1 MITKMTDKT
10 KTAAQIIGKHGEDI
24 ASGYLTKKG
33 LNVIFRNFHTC
44 YGEIDIIAR
53 DSQYIIFAE
62 VKTRNE
68 YAVSVPSEWVDKHKQ
83 KKLMMTAAL
92 YLQNNPT
99 DLQPRFDVIEV
110 VLAKGSQELVS
121 INHIENAFIQEDS
134 YAAF

>member
-33 LNVIFRNFHTC
+33 LNVIFRNFHTR

>member
-1 MITKMTDKT
+1 MITKMSDKT

-33 LNVIFRNFHTC
+33 LNVIFRNFHTR

-68 YAVSVPSEWVDKHKQ
+68 FAVSVPSEWVDKRKQ

>member
-1 MITKMTDKT
+1 MITKMNNKT

-33 LNVIFRNFHTC
+33 LNVILRNFHTR

-68 YAVSVPSEWVDKHKQ
+68 FAVSVPSEWVDKQKQ
-83 KKLMMTAAL
+83 KKLMMSAAL

>member
-1 MITKMTDKT
+1 MSDNK

-24 ASGYLTKKG
+24 AADYLTKKG
-33 LNVIFRNFHTC
+33 LNVISRNFHTR
-44 YGEIDIIAR
+44 YGEIDIIAN

-68 YAVSVPSEWVDKHKQ
+68 FAVATPSEWVDKRKQ
-83 KKLMMTAAL
+83 KKLMMTAAI

-99 DLQPRFDVIEV
+99 DLQPRFDVVEV

-121 INHIENAFIQEDS
+121 INHIENAFIQEDG

>member
-1 MITKMTDKT
+1 MIAKMNNKT

-33 LNVIFRNFHTC
+33 LNVILRNFHTR

-68 YAVSVPSEWVDKHKQ
+68 FAVSVPSEWVDKQKQ
-83 KKLMMTAAL
+83 KKLMMSAAL

>member
-1 MITKMTDKT
+1 
-10 KTAAQIIGKHGEDI
+10 
-24 ASGYLTKKG
+24 
-33 LNVIFRNFHTC
+33 
-44 YGEIDIIAR
+44 
-53 DSQYIIFAE
+53 
-62 VKTRNE
+62 
-68 YAVSVPSEWVDKHKQ
+68 
-83 KKLMMTAAL
+83 MMTAAL

>member
-1 MITKMTDKT
+1 MITKMNNKT

-33 LNVIFRNFHTC
+33 LNVILRNFHTR

-68 YAVSVPSEWVDKHKQ
+68 FAVSVPSEWVDKQKQ

>member
-1 MITKMTDKT
+1 MNNQT

-24 ASGYLTKKG
+24 AAGYLTKKG
-33 LNVIFRNFHTC
+33 LNVIFRNFHTR

-68 YAVSVPSEWVDKHKQ
+68 FAVSVPSEWVDKRKQ

-99 DLQPRFDVIEV
+99 DLQPRFDVVEV

-121 INHIENAFIQEDS
+121 INYIENAFIQEDS

>member
-1 MITKMTDKT
+1 MITKMSDKT

-24 ASGYLTKKG
+24 AYDYLTKKG
-33 LNVIFRNFHTC
+33 LNVILRNFHSR

-68 YAVSVPSEWVDKHKQ
+68 FAVSVPSEWVDKRKQ

-110 VLAKGSQELVS
+110 VLAKGSQEFVS

>member
-1 MITKMTDKT
+1 MITKMNNKT

-33 LNVIFRNFHTC
+33 LNVILRNFHTR
-44 YGEIDIIAR
+44 YGEIDIIAI

-68 YAVSVPSEWVDKHKQ
+68 FAVSVPSEWVDKQKQ
-83 KKLMMTAAL
+83 KKLMMSAAL

>member
-1 MITKMTDKT
+1 MITKMSDKP

-24 ASGYLTKKG
+24 ATGYLTKKG
-33 LNVIFRNFHTC
+33 LNVILRNFHTR

-68 YAVSVPSEWVDKHKQ
+68 FAIATPSEWVDKRKQ
-83 KKLMMTAAL
+83 KKLMMTAAI
-92 YLQNNPT
+92 YLQKNPT
-99 DLQPRFDVIEV
+99 DLQPRFDVVEV

-121 INHIENAFIQEDS
+121 INHIENAFIQEDG